1 MNLDAAIKALEEKG
15 IRTVTRGAAVK
26 QRSRDY
32 FWYSPVLKD
41 RLDHVV
47 ADFLCIPESQD
58 DIIEIL
64 RICYANDVPV
74 TTRGAG
80 TGNYGQAMPLAG
92 GCVMHV
98 AKMNKVKEIHPGRV
112 ICEPGVILKDLDA
125 ACIAD
130 SGQEIR
136 MFSSTWSTATIGGFI
151 AGGSGGVG
159 SIRWGSLR
167 DPGNIIRL
175 RVVTMEEEP
184 RVIDITGDDLH
195 RVSHA
200 YGTNGIIT
208 EIEIPLA
215 PAYDW
220 EHLFVTFKDFDEA
233 MQYAYDLGSCDG
245 ILLKELSIY
254 EAPITEKYF
263 PKIAPYAEAG
273 DVLLAIM
280 VAPHSMPAYHT
291 FTEAWENANVIYE
304 SSVTEWAEDPGPS
317 FEYGW
322 NHTTLRALQV
332 DPKITYLQ
340 IAYGNENPI
349 PVAQKIRELLSPE
362 CLQHIEVTRQNGK
375 ISFGSLT
382 LVNFTTEERLDE
394 IIAIHEANNA
404 MNFNPHRYTL
414 EEGGRQSVDERQL
427 EFKREADPKGL
438 LNPGKMIA
446 WDDPDWSYE
455 KMYAWPGLQQ
465 PKTAA
470 E

>member
-1 MNLDAAIKALEEKG
+1 M
-15 IRTVTRGAAVK
+15 
-26 QRSRDY
+26 
-32 FWYSPVLKD
+32 
-41 RLDHVV
+41 
-47 ADFLCIPESQD
+47 
-58 DIIEIL
+58 
-64 RICYANDVPV
+64 
-74 TTRGAG
+74 
-80 TGNYGQAMPLAG
+80 
-92 GCVMHV
+92 
-98 AKMNKVKEIHPGRV
+98 
-112 ICEPGVILKDLDA
+112 
-125 ACIAD
+125 
-130 SGQEIR
+130 
-136 MFSSTWSTATIGGFI
+136 
-151 AGGSGGVG
+151 
-159 SIRWGSLR
+159 LR

-195 RVSHA
+195 RVSTLRHERDHH
-200 YGTNGIIT
+200 GDRD
-208 EIEIPLA
+208 PLA

-220 EHLFVTFKDFDEA
+220 EHLFITFKDFDEA

-349 PVAQKIRELLSPE
+349 PSPKRSRAPE
-362 CLQHIEVTRQNGK
+362 SGVPAAHRGDAAERQNLLRLAD
-375 ISFGSLT
+375 FGEL
-382 LVNFTTEERLDE
+382 
-394 IIAIHEANNA
+394 H
-404 MNFNPHRYTL
+404 H
-414 EEGGRQSVDERQL
+414 
-427 EFKREADPKGL
+427 
-438 LNPGKMIA
+438 
-446 WDDPDWSYE
+446 
-455 KMYAWPGLQQ
+455 
-465 PKTAA
+465 
-470 E
+470 